1 MKDPLKVFQS
11 PIAGIVTAV
20 LLMLIALVT
29 GGPLAL
35 AGAALGIGATAFSV
49 LFLWLAVRQVGLIA
63 QTDAKPSRGGVI
75 VGLGFLIKLPLFVG
89 AGMVAQWL
97 GGPAPAWFLAGLGVV
112 YFALV
117 GWGMTRP

>member
-1 MKDPLKVFQS
+1 MKGVFQS
-11 PIAGIVTAV
+11 PTAGVGMAV
-20 LLMLIALVT
+20 LLFLVAFVS

-35 AGAALGIGATAFSV
+35 AGAALGIGATTFSV
-49 LFLWLAVRQVGLIA
+49 VLLWLAVRQVGMIA
-63 QTDAKPSRGGVI
+63 QTSAKPSRGGVI

-89 AGMVAQWL
+89 AGMVAQGL